1 MVSLGNF
8 DYFVFPTDKTL
19 HFQEAK
25 GPDDRRR
32 RSSFG
37 PPNGQ
42 RGDELEQQLLDHDI
56 DGFDQGD
63 NSIDMEIFF
72 N

>member
-8 DYFVFPTDKTL
+8 DYFVFPTDKPL
-19 HFQEAK
+19 YFEAAK
-25 GPDDRRR
+25 GPDDRR

-63 NSIDMEIFF
+63 NSIDMEIFW